1 MTSLDDPVRRIIP
14 ANASGGALP
23 FDSPIQPAVNSI
35 SQAGP
40 RTVWQLLALPDSEL
54 EKVDVIELNLAVA
67 REIPG
72 LEDLD
77 IAKYQRIVDGWANDI
92 RPRLPAAEQAFAQ
105 TPEKWQN
112 DVRFFR
118 LGVVASYLNEHVGI
132 AYIDEQKQVQIE
144 ARKTGKPVEIRYTNP
159 GDLFVHDLIDNKRG
173 TCGNMPTLHV
183 AMGRRL
189 GWPVSLAAVK
199 AHTVC
204 RCDDGQVVYNIETT
218 HTEQGGM
225 FSAGTDAEYLEDFGL
240 PKRAITSGSDLNSMT
255 ARQMLGYFIGLR
267 ARHFADT
274 GRMDLA
280 DRDYALARALL
291 PNHRKTWQ
299 ASMEVAI
306 LKGTH
311 LFNPGETEGPSG
323 LTYWLNAQFDQRRPA
338 SAPSSA
344 GIEDH
349 IAEVERINAI
359 NRMRMQQMHTPG
371 MPGQPAPGMPVNPYA
386 PTVPNQTGQYQ
397 PPNPYGPNHPGAGSP

>member
-1 MTSLDDPVRRIIP
+1 MDDPARQPVAANPNSSLLSLDSPV
-14 ANASGGALP
+14 
-23 FDSPIQPAVNSI
+23 QPAVNSV
-35 SQAGP
+35 SESGP
-40 RTVWQLLALPDSEL
+40 RTVWQLLALPDGEL

-72 LEDLD
+72 LEDLE

-92 RPRLPAAEQAFAQ
+92 RPRLPAAERVFAQ
-105 TPEKWQN
+105 TPERWQN

-118 LGVVASYLNEHVGI
+118 LGQVAGYLDQEVGI
-132 AYIDEQKQVQIE
+132 AYIEEQKHAQIE
-144 ARKTGKPVEIRYTNP
+144 ARKTGKSVEIRYTNP

-183 AMGRRL
+183 AIGRRL

-199 AHTVC
+199 SHTVC
-204 RCDDGQVVYNIETT
+204 RFDDGDVVYNIETT

-225 FSAGTDAEYLEDFGL
+225 FSAGSDSDYLKQFNL
-240 PKRAITSGSDLNSMT
+240 PSRAVASGSDLNSMT

-299 ASMEVAI
+299 ASMEAAI
-306 LKGTH
+306 FKGTH
-311 LFNPGETEGPSG
+311 LFNPGEPEGPSG
-323 LTYWLNAQFDQRRPA
+323 LAYWLNAQFAQRRPA
-338 SAPSSA
+338 SSSTSMQ
-344 GIEDH
+344 ER
-349 IAEVERINAI
+349 IAEAERINAI
-359 NRMRMQQMHTPG
+359 NRMRMQQTHTPG
-371 MPGQPAPGMPVNPYA
+371 MPTQPTPGMPVNPYA
-386 PTVPNQTGQYQ
+386 PAVPNHTDQYQ
-397 PPNPYGPNHPGAGSP
+397 PPNPYGPSHPGTGSP